1 MDDRTR
7 KAAMYEQ
14 FARVG
19 KALAN
24 PVRLELVDL
33 LAQGERSVEELAHA
47 AGMKVSNTSAQLKAL
62 AAAGLV
68 AWRRDGAK
76 VFYRLADDQVAALI
90 EQVKAFATARLVEAE
105 RAARDYLGDVDA
117 LEPVGQ
123 DELARRL
130 DAGNVVVLDVR
141 PQAEYAA
148 AHIPG
153 AINIPHDQLTARL
166 AELAVRVPP
175 DADIVAYCRGRYCVF
190 APEAVRTLRGI
201 GYLAHPL
208 QGGLPEWRRAG
219 LPVAT
224 SGDRS

>member
-1 MDDRTR
+1 MDERTR

-14 FARVG
+14 FARIG
-19 KALAN
+19 KVLAN

-33 LAQGERSVEELAHA
+33 LAQGERRVEELAHA

-68 AWRRDGAK
+68 VWRRDGAK
-76 VFYRLADDQVAALI
+76 VIYRLADDQAAALV
-90 EQVKAFATARLVEAE
+90 EQIKVFATARLAEAE

-117 LEPVGQ
+117 LEPVDH

-130 DAGNVVVLDVR
+130 DAGNAVVLDVR

-148 AHIPG
+148 GHIPG
-153 AINIPHDQLTARL
+153 AINIPHDQLTTRL
-166 AELAVRVPP
+166 AELTAQVPP

-201 GYLAHPL
+201 GYPARPL

-219 LPVAT
+219 LPVAA
-224 SGDRS
+224 GDGS